1 MFAKYKN
8 HDYIYA
14 KNKRKSEIITTQA
27 HKTDSSFTKERNVY
41 VKSIPEENL
50 STIFDVTIYVSYETN
65 IPNTPKEW
73 KLNYTLEPISDKVS
87 LVFAEG
93 ILPGWLIL
101 EKNVCEKEV
110 SISELTNAKV
120 IFTYKKKDGYVLE
133 NELVEELIIP
143 VTELPYYFEKY
154 NRLSI

>member
-1 MFAKYKN
+1 M
-8 HDYIYA
+8 
-14 KNKRKSEIITTQA
+14 
-27 HKTDSSFTKERNVY
+27 
-41 VKSIPEENL
+41 
-50 STIFDVTIYVSYETN
+50 
-65 IPNTPKEW
+65 
-73 KLNYTLEPISDKVS
+73 SDKVS

-110 SISELTNAKV
+110 SLSELTNAKV

-143 VTELPYYFEKY
+143 VTELPYYFKKY